1 MFFSLRL
8 EGEPDRN
15 RVTAGYVGVAVGKMA
30 RPENPPTYIVITA
43 PDAMYCQAAGSRGRF
58 IAESREQFGEGYTHW
73 RAGRLGV
80 EDETPTQV
88 FYRYECT
95 KGEHPRLG
103 CPLSAIESD
112 VLQLA
117 DVQAI
122 LMHFAS
128 HRERH
133 PGYRWREITEK
144 FTERKQAPAGDEEIL
159 EIRPGGEE

>member
-1 MFFSLRL
+1 MLNLRV
-8 EGEPDRN
+8 EGMPDRS
-15 RVTAGYVGVAVGKMA
+15 RVAAGYVGVAAMRMA
-30 RPENPPTYIVITA
+30 RPDNPPTYVVVTA
-43 PDAMYCQAAGSRGRF
+43 PDKTYCQAAGSRGRF
-58 IAESREQFGEGYTHW
+58 IAESREWFGEGFTHW

-80 EDETPTQV
+80 EDDTPTTIY
-88 FYRYECT
+88 YRQQCVDGKHRPLE
-95 KGEHPRLG
+95 

-112 VLQLA
+112 VLQLT

-122 LMHFAS
+122 LTYFAS

-144 FTERKQAPAGDEEIL
+144 FVKREESPPDDEEIL